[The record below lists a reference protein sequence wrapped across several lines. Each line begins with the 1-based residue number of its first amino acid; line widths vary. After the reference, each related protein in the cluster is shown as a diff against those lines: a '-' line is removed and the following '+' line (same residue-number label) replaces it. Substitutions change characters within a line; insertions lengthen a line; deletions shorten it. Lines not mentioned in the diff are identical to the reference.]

1 MPKHIVKCLYCS
13 ESFNANE
20 EPYIKVN
27 RRYAHQHCAEE
38 HENNKSQEEKDREK
52 LEEYIKQLLQLEYIT
67 PRIRTQI
74 KNYLTNYNY
83 TYSGI
88 LKALKYFYEIKGNS
102 TEKANEGI
110 GIVPYCYQD
119 AYNYYFSIWI
129 AQESNREKNVEAYKP
144 EVIEITIKEPVR
156 KIKKRKLFCFL
167 EEEE

>member
-13 ESFNANE
+13 ESFDANE
-20 EPYIKVN
+20 EPYAKIN

-38 HENNKSQEEKDREK
+38 HENSKSQEEKDREK

-88 LKALKYFYEIKGNS
+88 LKALKYFYEIKGDS

-110 GIVPYCYQD
+110 GMFNNACYILSCLSQGFR
-119 AYNYYFSIWI
+119 Y
-129 AQESNREKNVEAYKP
+129 
-144 EVIEITIKEPVR
+144 
-156 KIKKRKLFCFL
+156 
-167 EEEE
+167 

>member
-13 ESFNANE
+13 ESFDANE
-20 EPYIKVN
+20 EAYIKIN

-110 GIVPYCYQD
+110 GMFNNACYILSCLSQGFR
-119 AYNYYFSIWI
+119 Y
-129 AQESNREKNVEAYKP
+129 
-144 EVIEITIKEPVR
+144 
-156 KIKKRKLFCFL
+156 
-167 EEEE
+167 

>member
-1 MPKHIVKCLYCS
+1 
-13 ESFNANE
+13 
-20 EPYIKVN
+20 
-27 RRYAHQHCAEE
+27 
-38 HENNKSQEEKDREK
+38 
-52 LEEYIKQLLQLEYIT
+52 LEYIT

-119 AYNYYFSIWI
+119 AYNYYFSIWV
-129 AQESNREKNVEAYKP
+129 A
-144 EVIEITIKEPVR
+144 
-156 KIKKRKLFCFL
+156 
-167 EEEE
+167 